1 MITREIEVI
10 NKFGLHARPSVLLVQ
25 TAGRFKADLK
35 LRKGEMEVN
44 GKSIIGVM
52 MLAAGQGTKLMVVA
66 DGPDE
71 SDSVEALVAL
81 FASKFG
87 ED

>member
-35 LRKGEMEVN
+35 LRKGDMEVN
-44 GKSIIGVM
+44 GKSIMGVM
-52 MLAAGQGTKLMVVA
+52 MLAAGQGTKLMVVVEGA
-66 DGPDE
+66 DE
-71 SDSVEALVAL
+71 SDSIEALVAL